1 MILKPKVAAGQP
13 EQAKSTSW
21 MFRPIE
27 RPAIADSLKFP
38 EDITRLSSRDVGASL
53 GYYTAMH
60 AYAVSELAKAE
71 IAHLRARSVCESRR
85 KNIARTGMTY
95 GKSKYIVDRE
105 IRLDRTLELM
115 EKESHEAEIKTIEI
129 RSYVEIFDK
138 YAQALS
144 REMTRRSS
152 ESKLVRT

>member
-1 MILKPKVAAGQP
+1 
-13 EQAKSTSW
+13 
-21 MFRPIE
+21 
-27 RPAIADSLKFP
+27 
-38 EDITRLSSRDVGASL
+38 
-53 GYYTAMH
+53 MH
-60 AYAVSELAKAE
+60 AYAIAELAKAE
-71 IAHLRARSVCESRR
+71 IAHLRTRSVCESRR

-95 GKSKYIVDRE
+95 GKTKYVVDRE
-105 IRLDRTLELM
+105 IRLDRTLEEM
-115 EKESHEAEIKTIEI
+115 EKVCHEAEIKVIEI